1 MTHPNPI
8 SELPSGGSSSGVKP
22 AAANDFWTTTP
33 GGGLPQPTPQTTTPG
48 LREPGCERATWFLF
62 GSLVLI
68 WAFLSFRLAGIWET
82 NSQYSHGWL
91 VPFLAAW
98 IFWRRWQTRPA
109 PSRPFTGACAAVL
122 FLALLLFAGGWFIAE
137 SSPEWRPAL
146 LALAASAV
154 LSSLALVHAAGGRAW
169 LAHLAFPFFFAL
181 VSVPWPYNLE
191 SRLTVDLSMAAAEV
205 TTQVLQ
211 ALGIVAD
218 RQGNVIILAN
228 ELLGVE
234 EACSGIRSLQSSIM
248 AGLFMGELY
257 ALSLRWR
264 VALCAVGIL
273 VAYLL
278 NILRMLLLSLFANA
292 SGTASVEQWHDPAG
306 FAILLVTLG
315 VLWVMCRV
323 LLKFPSAWR
332 PDAPPSSLG
341 KFGGIARSTPVLAAG
356 TMVALLL
363 LAGTVEAWYRHR
375 ESALLESPGWTISPV
390 AEGARVED
398 EPLADQVRTML
409 DYDTGFQRTWT
420 GDGGRRFHMIY
431 LRWEPSRKAASSTT
445 PHLPEL
451 CQAAIGRKVV
461 AKSEE
466 FVMDVHGIPI
476 RYHLYEIE
484 AGARKIHLLY
494 VPNDDRAGNQLLT
507 RYEIQAETAADSRWK
522 RLRFALDG
530 RRNTGQRSLQ
540 LALIGE
546 EDASAAQAILTSM
559 LPSIIERED
568 PPAR

>member
-1 MTHPNPI
+1 MGLPHPI
-8 SELPSGGSSSGVKP
+8 SDLPPRGP
-22 AAANDFWTTTP
+22 AAGAQGHPAAPRD
-33 GGGLPQPTPQTTTPG
+33 PTA
-48 LREPGCERATWFLF
+48 ERATWFLW
-62 GSLVLI
+62 GALALI
-68 WAFLSFRLAGIWET
+68 WALLSLRLAGIWET

-109 PSRPFTGACAAVL
+109 PSTSLIPASLTI
-122 FLALLLFAGGWFIAE
+122 LALAFFAFAGAWFMAE
-137 SSPEWRPAL
+137 SSPDWRPAL
-146 LALAASAV
+146 WVLALAALV
-154 LSSLALVHAAGGRAW
+154 SSLALVQAAGGRPW
-169 LAHLAFPFFFAL
+169 LLHLGFPFFFAL
-181 VSVPWPYNLE
+181 VSVPWPYNFE

-205 TTQVLQ
+205 TTRVLQ

-292 SGTASVEQWHDPAG
+292 GGAASVAQWHDPAG

-332 PDAPPSSLG
+332 PEAPPSSLG
-341 KFGGIARSTPVLAAG
+341 KFGGIARSTPALAAG
-356 TMVALLL
+356 ISVALLL
-363 LAGTVEAWYRHR
+363 LAGTVEAWYRYR
-375 ESALLESPGWTISPV
+375 ESAILESPGWTISPA
-390 AEGARVED
+390 AEGVSAQD
-398 EPLADQVRTML
+398 EPLADQVRAML

-420 GDGGRRFHMIY
+420 GDGGRSFHMIY
-431 LRWEPSRKAASSTT
+431 LRWEPSRKAASATT

-466 FVMDVHGIPI
+466 FVTNVHGIPI
-476 RYHLYEIE
+476 RYHIYEIE

-494 VPNDDRAGNQLLT
+494 VPNDDRAGDELLP
-507 RYEIQAETAADSRWK
+507 RYDILGTSVEDQRWR

-546 EDASAAQAILTSM
+546 EDASAAQTILTSM
-559 LPSIIERED
+559 LPSIIQRED
-568 PPAR
+568 PPPR

>member
-1 MTHPNPI
+1 MAGASPDVWHP
-8 SELPSGGSSSGVKP
+8 GG
-22 AAANDFWTTTP
+22 ATP
-33 GGGLPQPTPQTTTPG
+33 GGPTAVPRQPSGARDPAA
-48 LREPGCERATWFLF
+48 ERATWVFF
-62 GSLVLI
+62 GALALI
-68 WAFLSFRLAGIWET
+68 WTGLSFRLAGIWET

-98 IFWRRWQTRPA
+98 MFWRRWQTRPEPTRSSA
-109 PSRPFTGACAAVL
+109 LACIALLVPA
-122 FLALLLFAGGWFIAE
+122 FLAFAGAWFMAE
-137 SSPEWRPAL
+137 SSPDWRPAL
-146 LALAASAV
+146 WVLALAAV
-154 LSSLALVHAAGGRAW
+154 VSSLALVQAAGGRAW
-169 LAHLAFPFFFAL
+169 LKHLAFPFFFAL
-181 VSVPWPYNLE
+181 VAVPWPYNFE
-191 SRLTVDLSMAAAEV
+191 TRLTVDLSMFAAEV

-264 VALCAVGIL
+264 VTLCVVGIL

-292 SGTASVEQWHDPAG
+292 GGAASVAQWHDPAG

-315 VLWVMCRV
+315 VLWVMCRL
-323 LLKFPSAWR
+323 LLKFPTAWCPER
-332 PDAPPSSLG
+332 PPSSMG
-341 KFGGIARSTPVLAAG
+341 KFGGITRGTPALAAG
-356 TMVALLL
+356 IIIALLL

-375 ESALLESPGWTISPV
+375 EHTLLQAPGWTVPAAAADASV
-390 AEGARVED
+390 RD
-398 EPLADQVRTML
+398 EPLSDKIRAAL
-409 DYDTGFQRTWT
+409 AYDTGFERNWT
-420 GDGGRRFHMIY
+420 DGAGRKFHLIY
-431 LRWEPSRKAASSTT
+431 LRWEPSRKAASATT
-445 PHLPEL
+445 PHHPEW
-451 CQAAIGRKVV
+451 CQTAIGRKIVS
-461 AKSEE
+461 KSEE
-466 FVMDVHGIPI
+466 YVMDVHGIPI

-484 AGARKIHLLY
+484 GGARRIHLLY
-494 VPNDDRAGNQLLT
+494 IPNDDRAGDELLP
-507 RYEIQAETAADSRWK
+507 RYEILGSSVADQRWK

-546 EDASAAQAILTSM
+546 EDADTANTILTAM
-559 LPSIIERED
+559 LPSIIQRED
-568 PPAR
+568 PQPR

>member
-1 MTHPNPI
+1 M
-8 SELPSGGSSSGVKP
+8 L
-22 AAANDFWTTTP
+22 
-33 GGGLPQPTPQTTTPG
+33 
-48 LREPGCERATWFLF
+48 
-62 GSLVLI
+62 SL
-68 WAFLSFRLAGIWET
+68 RLAGIWET

-109 PSRPFTGACAAVL
+109 PSTSSTLACL
-122 FLALLLFAGGWFIAE
+122 MMLTLAFFVFAGAWFITE
-137 SSPEWRPAL
+137 SSPDWRPAL
-146 LALAASAV
+146 WVLGLAALV
-154 LSSLALVHAAGGRAW
+154 SSLALVQAAGGRAW
-169 LAHLAFPFFFAL
+169 LLHLAFPFIFAL
-181 VSVPWPYNLE
+181 VSVPWPYNFE
-191 SRLTVDLSMAAAEV
+191 SRLTVDLSMAAAEM
-205 TTQVLQ
+205 TTQVLK

-264 VALCAVGIL
+264 VALCAVGIF

-292 SGTASVEQWHDPAG
+292 GGAASVAQWHDPAG

-315 VLWVMCRV
+315 VLWIMCRV

-332 PDAPPSSLG
+332 PEAPPSSVG
-341 KFGGIARSTPVLAAG
+341 KFGGISRSTSVLAAG
-356 TMVALLL
+356 IIVALLL
-363 LAGTVEAWYRHR
+363 LAGTVEAWYRYR
-375 ESALLESPGWTISPV
+375 ESAMLESPGWTISPA
-390 AEGARVED
+390 AEGEGVPD
-398 EPLADQVRTML
+398 EPLADEIHAIL
-409 DYDTGFQRTWT
+409 GYDTGIQRTWT
-420 GDGGRRFHMIY
+420 GDGGHRFHLIY
-431 LRWEPSRKAASSTT
+431 LRWEPSRKAAAATT

-451 CQAAIGRKVV
+451 CQAGLGREVA
-461 AKSEE
+461 AKSDE
-466 FVMDVHGIPI
+466 FITEVHGIPI
-476 RYHLYEIE
+476 RYHIYEIQ
-484 AGARKIHLLY
+484 AGARQIHLLY
-494 VPNDDRAGNQLLT
+494 VPNDDRAGKQLLP
-507 RYEIQAETAADSRWK
+507 RYDIIGTTVEDQRWK

-559 LPSIIERED
+559 LPSIIQRED
-568 PPAR
+568 PPPR